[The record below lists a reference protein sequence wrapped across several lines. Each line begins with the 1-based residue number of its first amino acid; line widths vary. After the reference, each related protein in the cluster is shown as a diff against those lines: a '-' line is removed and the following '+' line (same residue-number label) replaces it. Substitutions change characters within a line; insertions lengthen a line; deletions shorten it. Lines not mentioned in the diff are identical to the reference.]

1 MYDALT
7 QIDRVDC
14 KHNLKYG
21 TKKSTF

>member
-7 QIDRVDC
+7 QIDRVGC